1 MSYSKPSRDQ
11 GTMRGARPSTWSAV
25 SVGLSVAASLLLAPA
40 ALAQPAGLSQFELER
55 LELNPNGRGSLV
67 LGTGELLPEGGL
79 RLSLLGHYER
89 NPLSMYRN
97 DVRLGAVVSDRV
109 MAHLLVAW
117 APMRWLELGAQLP
130 VVAWQ
135 RGDDLTREGVGA
147 PARTGLSTPSA
158 HVRLG
163 LLAQR
168 REAPVDLALELGVG
182 LPVGSADTLSRDS
195 IVRVTPK
202 VMLGRSFGWLRA
214 GAEAAV
220 LVRPSVVLG
229 DGGQVQDELGN
240 ELRVGAVLATQ
251 GEGLRGELN
260 VRGFLPLST
269 RESKAFELLAG
280 LRLPV
285 SESVEA
291 YALGGPGFGD
301 APGTPAFRVLLG
313 VAVGGGD
320 RPAPALRDADGD
332 GVVDSL
338 DKCPTEAG
346 PVERQGCPVRD
357 TDKDGIAD
365 EADKCPT
372 EPGPAARQGCPV
384 RDTDKDGIA
393 DEQDKCPTEPGPA
406 ARQGCPVRDT
416 DKDGIADEQ
425 DKCPTEAGPA
435 SRQGCPV
442 KDADKDGIEDAR
454 DACPTEA
461 GLAELKGCPAKDG
474 DADGVADHLDNCPTE
489 KGEAANQG
497 CPAQK
502 KQLVAIQTGKLEIKE
517 QVFFATG
524 KSIIQP
530 RSFKMLD
537 QVAQVLKQHTEVER
551 MVIEGHTDDRG
562 NADANRKLSL
572 ARAQAV
578 KSYLASKGVEASRLE
593 ANGFGPDRPI
603 ESNKTEKG
611 RATNRRVEFII
622 VTPEQELK

>member
-365 EADKCPT
+365 E
-372 EPGPAARQGCPV
+372 
-384 RDTDKDGIA
+384 
-393 DEQDKCPTEPGPA
+393 
-406 ARQGCPVRDT
+406 
-416 DKDGIADEQ
+416 Q